1 MEMCHILF
9 LKFLAESVRMTVF
22 LFFVLIIMQ
31 DAFCSLL
38 WKKTY
43 FFSGVK
49 SCTLLLLIC
58 TFIHRSLEING

>member
-9 LKFLAESVRMTVF
+9 LKFLAESVRMTGF

-38 WKKTY
+38 WKKTFFFWSEILYPSLVDLY
-43 FFSGVK
+43 FH
-49 SCTLLLLIC
+49 T
-58 TFIHRSLEING
+58 